1 MTVYTYN
8 GSIPTEIPP
17 GVSEEDYV
25 ASGWKIAPDKP
36 ECPEGKEV
44 VWWSYYWVIRD
55 PKPDDYEGY
64 QWSWNQDNQEWLNHL
79 YIYTGNTENTIWMAE
94 ATATLNVSTNTLIYM
109 VTGVNPEANTSNT
122 V

>member
-1 MTVYTYN
+1 MTLYTYK
-8 GSIPTEIPP
+8 GSIPTEIPA
-17 GVSEEDYV
+17 GVSEEEHL
-25 ASGWKIAPDKP
+25 ANGWNIAPNKP

-44 VWWSYYWVIRD
+44 VWWSYFWVTRD
-55 PKPDDYEGY
+55 PKPDDSEGY

-109 VTGVNPEANTSNT
+109 VTGVNPEIGRAH